1 MSVEKKLLEEIE
13 RYKKINN
20 YISEQEELPPLLG
33 EEGGE
38 APTDELPP
46 APEGGE
52 TEGAEE
58 VPEPVDVE
66 TDPDVEV
73 VGDEGETIDDT
84 EEEGGTEEL
93 DITDLVTSQ
102 KDISDKQDEY
112 METMFSRLEDLTSK
126 LGEMDTILNK
136 INDLEQ
142 KVEKYRQKSP
152 EEKLQL
158 RSLDSYPFNQKL
170 SDFFMDKQGEFEQ
183 TGKNEY
189 VLTSD
194 EIENYSDGDIKKSFD
209 KPFEDE
215 ERL

>member
-1 MSVEKKLLEEIE
+1 MSLEKKLLEEVK
-13 RYKKINN
+13 RYNKINN
-20 YISEQEELPPLLG
+20 YIKEQEELPPLPGEDSG
-33 EEGGE
+33 EET
-38 APTDELPP
+38 TDELPP
-46 APEGGE
+46 APEGDD
-52 TEGAEE
+52 TATEE

-73 VGDEGETIDDT
+73 VGDEDEETMTD
-84 EEEGGTEEL
+84 EGGTEEL
-93 DITDLVTSQ
+93 DVTELVTTQ

-112 METMFSRLEDLTSK
+112 MEGMFSKLEDLTSK

-170 SDFFMDKQGEFEQ
+170 SDFFVDKQEEFEK

-189 VLTSD
+189 ILTSD
-194 EIENYSDGDIKKSFD
+194 EVENYSDGDIKKSFD
-209 KPFEDE
+209 RPFEDE
-215 ERL
+215 ERM